1 MAMVARAQPR
11 EMDGWDSCCT
21 LLTATCKD
29 LACCG
34 IHSTEY
40 IVQNTYYMV
49 HVHSRRMEYISSTGG
64 VRVALAVGRSSAS
77 PWPFPGGRLPTIE
90 PRSSE
95 GGARRNA
102 PPSRLARLAFL
113 GLAFAR
119 GMAPLT
125 GPDNRRHEKAPD
137 GGVRVRRGR
146 AVPRLL
152 ADSERPQLPRQAAF
166 QTARTLGRVPGT
178 WFSPLIGPLHAP
190 EPVPR
195 PCLRAGT
202 SMEPVLACCAA
213 RTGISRGFEGPWA
226 MGPWAT
232 ADRMETIDPRAWK
245 HLEHMTACGNLSR
258 AVWVERKVRK
268 GMGVGGEGQQATAL
282 GKQCLFF
289 PMKRAVTRI
298 CLISDRD
305 GKVAQKAADVGAV
318 SWKDTTSLAPS
329 CRRPQTRNT
338 RGRTA
343 QFRQRSYSR
352 RDLHRYILYSRDA
365 E

>member
-1 MAMVARAQPR
+1 MVGRAQPR

-40 IVQNTYYMV
+40 IVQNTYYTV
-49 HVHSRRMEYISSTGG
+49 HVHSRRMAYISSTGG

-146 AVPRLL
+146 AVRRLL

-226 MGPWAT
+226 HGRPMGHGGPNG
-232 ADRMETIDPRAWK
+232 DNRSEGLETSGTHDCVWK
-245 HLEHMTACGNLSR
+245 PVSG
-258 AVWVERKVRK
+258 
-268 GMGVGGEGQQATAL
+268 GVGGKKGPE
-282 GKQCLFF
+282 
-289 PMKRAVTRI
+289 
-298 CLISDRD
+298 
-305 GKVAQKAADVGAV
+305 
-318 SWKDTTSLAPS
+318 
-329 CRRPQTRNT
+329 RNGG
-338 RGRTA
+338 RGRRTTGDGPW
-343 QFRQRSYSR
+343 QTMSFLP
-352 RDLHRYILYSRDA
+352 DLWNLSDEKGGDSNLSDI
-365 E
+365 